1 MLFPCYS
8 KATLVETKTES
19 QKWRKMVAAILLE
32 EEQKHTDQEA
42 NILQL
47 FTGSMHLVLK
57 KYTSYRYCDLF
68 GQYCDIFFKRIL
80 QMWTQNKLINT
91 LR

>member
-47 FTGSMHLVLK
+47 FTGSMHLVL
-57 KYTSYRYCDLF
+57 
-68 GQYCDIFFKRIL
+68 
-80 QMWTQNKLINT
+80 
-91 LR
+91 